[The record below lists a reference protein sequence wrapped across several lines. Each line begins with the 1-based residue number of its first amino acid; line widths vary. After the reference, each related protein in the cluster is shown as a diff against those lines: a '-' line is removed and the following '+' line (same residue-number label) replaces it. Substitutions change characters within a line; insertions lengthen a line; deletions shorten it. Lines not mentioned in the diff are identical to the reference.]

1 MTLLASIFR
10 EPGGSNRRLASL
22 TGLGLTKDD
31 ENDGVLPTYIS
42 YLQAMDLIATAPRD
56 GVRFVLT
63 DIGAAILASDPHA
76 GGRGTIALMAMLLSE
91 PYSGAH
97 LFDWAVRGVMST
109 LQPFPLD
116 QLKQEAEK
124 LSTDEGWGPSRGN
137 YEIVMRAFVDN
148 LAFGSITP
156 WKMVSSEDLYVPQ
169 IPAELET
176 PLFWAIAFMFVRR
189 WPIVFPGTREAS
201 LRAVSRELLALP
213 RGVIGIRG
221 RTEEQLVTGLQ
232 REGLISGTAVT
243 TERVALLA
251 SESDLSA
258 LLSRTVSS

>member
-1 MTLLASIFR
+1 MSLLASIFR
-10 EPGGSNRRLASL
+10 EPGGSNRRLASV
-22 TGLGLTKDD
+22 TGLGLTKDN

-63 DIGAAILASDPHA
+63 DIGAAILTSDPHA

-124 LSTDEGWGPSRGN
+124 LSTEEGCGPSRGLN

-156 WKMVSSEDLYVPQ
+156 WNLIEDLYVPQ

-232 REGLISGTAVT
+232 RESLISGTAVT

-251 SESDLSA
+251 NESDLSA